1 MVSFR
6 KTISYEYT
14 IKLISLI
21 FLILSFNSLLAQD
34 SLQVATPQ
42 RKTEVVT
49 SRMERELSLT
59 KEQTQKVAAIVL
71 ERFEALQKST
81 NNKTKQ
87 LSAANDVAV
96 KKLNTVLTTQ
106 QLTLYN
112 QVRSESKKQKDE
124 FLKKNPTYKFSNED
138 KELDF

>member
-1 MVSFR
+1 MN
-6 KTISYEYT
+6 IPL
-14 IKLISLI
+14 KLFSLI

-42 RKTEVVT
+42 QKTEVVA

-71 ERFEALQKST
+71 ERFEALQKSA

-112 QVRSESKKQKDE
+112 QLRSESKKQKDE